1 MKEVSVMVWKIE
13 ISDEEL
19 AMLEE
24 QYLALYQIGWRFSDV
39 LEQESAALLR
49 VALEGLSDKAQTL
62 HELFTDATKPELGG
76 VAVGSHR

>member
-1 MKEVSVMVWKIE
+1 MVWKIE

-39 LEQESAALLR
+39 LGQESATLLR
-49 VALEGLSDKAQTL
+49 VALEGLEDKAKTL
-62 HELFTDATKPELGG
+62 HDLFKDATKPELGG
-76 VAVGSHR
+76 VAIGSR

>member
-1 MKEVSVMVWKIE
+1 MVWKIE

-49 VALEGLSDKAQTL
+49 VALEGLRDKAQTL
-62 HELFTDATKPELGG
+62 HELFTDATKTELGG